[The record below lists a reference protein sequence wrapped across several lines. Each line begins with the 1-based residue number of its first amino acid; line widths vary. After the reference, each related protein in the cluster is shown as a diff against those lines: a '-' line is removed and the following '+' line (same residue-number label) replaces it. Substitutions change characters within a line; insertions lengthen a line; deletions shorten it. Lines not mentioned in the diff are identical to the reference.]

1 MQPTITLIPYG
12 GLANRMKAIESVLH
26 LIDNTSLQAT
36 AIWFKDNG
44 LNCRFDDLFCPIKT
58 DRFKLREAAASDYL
72 LYDRPRK
79 KNAYLPA
86 VFQQMQFDG
95 RLRDD
100 EVTQLLYKQF
110 DFRQWALS
118 HRKSYISACVLFY
131 ENHRRKL
138 FDAFVPLPALQARI
152 DHICE
157 SFTSH
162 TVGIHI
168 RRTDN
173 VEAINGSPT
182 ELFVQRMRE
191 ELQLYPETKFYVASD
206 SRLEKNRMIT
216 AFGDRIIVLSDV
228 DTSRNSVRGMQ
239 DALVELY
246 VLSRTNK
253 IFGSHQSSYSETA
266 AQIGNIPYE
275 KIFRK

>member
-26 LIDNTSLQAT
+26 LIEDTSLQVT
-36 AIWFKDNG
+36 AIWFKDKG
-44 LNCRFDDLFCPIKT
+44 LNCRFDDLFCPIET
-58 DRFKLREAAASDYL
+58 DRFRLREATVSDYL
-72 LYDRPRK
+72 LYDRPRM
-79 KNAYLPA
+79 KNGYLPA
-86 VFQQMQFDG
+86 VFQQMRFD
-95 RLRDD
+95 RCLRDD
-100 EVTQLLYKQF
+100 EVTKLLYKQF
-110 DFRQWALS
+110 DFRQWVLS

-131 ENHRRKL
+131 ENHRHKL

-152 DHICE
+152 DRICE
-157 SFTSH
+157 DFASH

-173 VEAINGSPT
+173 MDAINGSPT
-182 ELFVQRMRE
+182 ELFVQRMQE

-206 SRLEKNRMIT
+206 SLFEKNRMISV
-216 AFGDRIIVLSDV
+216 FGDRIIVLPDV

-246 VLSRTNK
+246 VLSRTHK

-275 KIFRK
+275 KIFRM

>member
-26 LIDNTSLQAT
+26 LIDNTSLQTT

-131 ENHRRKL
+131 ENHGSKL

-152 DHICE
+152 DLICE

-216 AFGDRIIVLSDV
+216 AFGDRIIVLPDV

-253 IFGSHQSSYSETA
+253 IFGSHKSSYSETA

-275 KIFRK
+275 KIFKK

>member
-1 MQPTITLIPYG
+1 
-12 GLANRMKAIESVLH
+12 
-26 LIDNTSLQAT
+26 
-36 AIWFKDNG
+36 
-44 LNCRFDDLFCPIKT
+44 
-58 DRFKLREAAASDYL
+58 
-72 LYDRPRK
+72 
-79 KNAYLPA
+79 
-86 VFQQMQFDG
+86 MQFDG
-95 RLRDD
+95 CLRDD

-131 ENHRRKL
+131 ETHRHKL
-138 FDAFVPLPALQARI
+138 FDAFVPLQALQARI
-152 DHICE
+152 DRICE
-157 SFTSH
+157 DFTSH

-173 VEAINGSPT
+173 VDAINGSPT
-182 ELFVQRMRE
+182 ELFVQRMKE

-206 SRLEKNRMIT
+206 SLFEKNRMIT
-216 AFGDRIIVLSDV
+216 VFGDRIIVLPDV

-246 VLSRTNK
+246 VLSRTHK

-275 KIFRK
+275 KILIK